1 MLHSSLV
8 KKLSAVLDVKR
19 NHNNKKV
26 RKIRY
31 NPLIEF
37 CEIRLDTLSKIHIS
51 EGEIWILSFLSREHN
66 GKKTQTYW
74 YPKVF
79 GEDFPQV

>member
-8 KKLSAVLDVKR
+8 KKLSAVLDVKP
-19 NHNNKKV
+19 NYNNKKV

-31 NPLIEF
+31 NPLIVF

-51 EGEIWILSFLSREHN
+51 EGEI
-66 GKKTQTYW
+66 
-74 YPKVF
+74 
-79 GEDFPQV
+79 

>member
-19 NHNNKKV
+19 NYNNKKV
-26 RKIRY
+26 RKIRD
-31 NPLIEF
+31 NPLIVF

-51 EGEIWILSFLSREHN
+51 EGEI
-66 GKKTQTYW
+66 
-74 YPKVF
+74 
-79 GEDFPQV
+79 

>member
-8 KKLSAVLDVKR
+8 KKLLAVLDVKR
-19 NHNNKKV
+19 NYNDKKV

-31 NPLIEF
+31 NTFIEF

-51 EGEIWILSFLSREHN
+51 EGEI
-66 GKKTQTYW
+66 
-74 YPKVF
+74 
-79 GEDFPQV
+79 

>member
-19 NHNNKKV
+19 NYN
-26 RKIRY
+26 KIRY
-31 NPLIEF
+31 NPLIVF

-51 EGEIWILSFLSREHN
+51 EGEI
-66 GKKTQTYW
+66 
-74 YPKVF
+74 
-79 GEDFPQV
+79 

>member
-8 KKLSAVLDVKR
+8 KKLLAVLDVKR

-26 RKIRY
+26 KKIRY
-31 NPLIEF
+31 NPLIVF

-51 EGEIWILSFLSREHN
+51 EGEI
-66 GKKTQTYW
+66 
-74 YPKVF
+74 
-79 GEDFPQV
+79 